1 MPSKRKPTI
10 RELDEKIAIM
20 VNRVDTFLNMIVQEL
35 EKHNTILSKMLE
47 AQGLM
52 DLQECKACNGIV
64 RTPILEGIDK
74 VDDCPYCGAPLNEE
88 QQKLPLEEE

>member
-52 DLQECKACNGIV
+52 DLQECKACSGIV

-74 VDDCPYCGAPLNEE
+74 VDDCPYCGESLNEG